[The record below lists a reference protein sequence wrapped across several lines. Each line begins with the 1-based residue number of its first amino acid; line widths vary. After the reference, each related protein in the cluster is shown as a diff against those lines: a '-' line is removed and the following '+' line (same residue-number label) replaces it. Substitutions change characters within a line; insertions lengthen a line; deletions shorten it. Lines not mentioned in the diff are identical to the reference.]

1 MKFGQLIEYNM
12 RNIVLKKSY
21 TKCGGKTSP
30 RLFSGQLKLSQL
42 KSLDQ
47 QPKVLYSL
55 LLLYPKLRVI
65 EIY

>member
-30 RLFSGQLKLSQL
+30 RLFSGQLKLSL
-42 KSLDQ
+42 SLDQ